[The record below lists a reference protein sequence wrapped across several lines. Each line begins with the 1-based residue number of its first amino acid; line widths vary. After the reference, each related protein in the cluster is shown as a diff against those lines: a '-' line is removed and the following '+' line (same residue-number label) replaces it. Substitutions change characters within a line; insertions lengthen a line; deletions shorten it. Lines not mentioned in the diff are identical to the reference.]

1 MTRPAGVS
9 PGALAFVATWVA
21 GVVIAMLTGAAA
33 VVILLAAGAVGGV
46 WALAAGLIPVRA
58 VRLDRIATGDV
69 AVVGEELH
77 WHVVARAP
85 RPVRWELR
93 VAGQIVADGP
103 SVNGEAVLVGVA
115 PRRGVHASV
124 ELRWSSAG
132 RPGLFWWRRQL
143 TVALTNTL
151 AVAPPAGDTAAPAVR
166 RTTATTA
173 GIADSARVGRD
184 QPDGVRAWRDGDE
197 VNAVHW
203 PSSIRSGELIMRH
216 RVHDASE
223 LWTVQA
229 RTGTVDPDGEA
240 GRARRAMEDGL
251 RVGASVAVSS
261 DDSVAE
267 PIRTWTDIAR
277 WCAAFDPRPVA
288 PDRARWWRR
297 SLRIRAAETKEL
309 SLRGRWTVAAAGA
322 APATMVLQALG
333 YGPTEMTV
341 VLAASAAAAFVSMRT
356 QRWLRTVRP
365 LIGLLVA
372 AAVGATLVDI
382 SRVTSVATS
391 LRFLLPQSL
400 VALVVMHGFECD
412 DRRSAR
418 FAAACS
424 ALLTAYAA
432 GVRIDDHL
440 GLWLLLSGLGI
451 AWATTEISRPDRVSP
466 AAFVSPRQARRRG
479 RRLVPAT
486 AGLAGAA
493 LATLVLLAT
502 VPVPRG
508 PAQLTLPSWLEE
520 RRPTAGDGGLA
531 APDGSPLLG
540 GASTGRGSTG
550 GTARGSAG
558 SYAGFSPEMDTS
570 ARGDLGNEVVLKV
583 RAPSADFWRG
593 QTFSEFDGRTW
604 IAADDVGTLTQGPE
618 HVIGRSDGD
627 VRGSDDMFVQTFYA
641 QVDLPN
647 LVFAATSP
655 RRVLL
660 DAPLWQRPDG
670 ALRADVVLPAGSAYT
685 VVSSRSNPTADSLRA
700 EGVLDAHGA
709 PSTFM
714 QVPDSTTDRVRALAT
729 QLATG
734 SPSTYDTILAIETW
748 LNANVQYDL
757 DAPVPASGEDAVDD
771 FLFESKRGFCEQIA
785 SATAIMLRSLDV
797 PARIATGYVPSDRD
811 EIAGVWISRAKDA
824 HAWVEVHFPGF
835 GWVPFDPTASV
846 PLAGEAGGNT
856 IGGELFEALGD
867 WLGANIT
874 IVVGVA
880 VAVGAALAMA
890 RIVRLLLA
898 RHRRGRWGRLQD
910 RFVGAAVRCG
920 APHTASNTELAAA
933 FDDPGAM
940 SIAALLDSAAFSATW
955 TDDDDAFARAVAAL
969 SDLEPARSRRHR

>member
-1 MTRPAGVS
+1 MSRPAGVS
-9 PGALAFVATWVA
+9 PGAAAFVATGVA

-33 VVILLAAGAVGGV
+33 VVILLAAGVVGGA
-46 WALAAGLIPVRA
+46 WALVAGLLPIRA
-58 VRLDRIATGDV
+58 VRIDRISTADV

-77 WHVVARAP
+77 WHVVASAP
-85 RPVRWELR
+85 RPVRYALH
-93 VAGQIVADGP
+93 VDGQVVADGR
-103 SVNGEAVLVGVA
+103 SVNGEAVLAGTA
-115 PRRGVHASV
+115 PHRGVHTSV

-132 RPGLFWWRRQL
+132 RPGLFWWRKQL
-143 TVALTNTL
+143 TVSL
-151 AVAPPAGDTAAPAVR
+151 ANLLSVAPPAADVGAPTAR
-166 RTTATTA
+166 RATATTDGA
-173 GIADSARVGRD
+173 ADSARVGRD

-216 RVHDASE
+216 RVHDANQ

-240 GRARRAMEDGL
+240 ARVRRALEDGL
-251 RVGASVAVSS
+251 RHGASVAVVA
-261 DDSVAE
+261 DDAVAE
-267 PIRTWTDIAR
+267 PLQDSSDIAR
-277 WCAAFDPRPVA
+277 WCAAFDPRPTS
-288 PDRARWWRR
+288 PSRARWWRR
-297 SLRIRAAETKEL
+297 SLRIRAVETKAL
-309 SLRGRWTVAAAGA
+309 SPRGRWMVAAAGA
-322 APATMVLQALG
+322 APVTMVLQALG
-333 YGPTEMTV
+333 YGPVEMAV

-365 LIGLLVA
+365 LVGLLVA

-418 FAAACS
+418 FAVACS

-432 GVRIDDHL
+432 GVRIDDQL
-440 GLWLLLSGLGI
+440 GTWLLVSSLGI
-451 AWATTEISRPDRVSP
+451 AWATTEIARPDRLPP
-466 AAFVSPRQARRRG
+466 AAVGSAARSRCRG
-479 RRLVPAT
+479 SRMVPAA
-486 AGLAGAA
+486 AGLVGAA
-493 LATLVLLAT
+493 LATLALLAT

-520 RRPTAGDGGLA
+520 RRPTGGDGGLA

-540 GASTGRGSTG
+540 GATTGGGSSG
-550 GTARGSAG
+550 GTARSSAG

-570 ARGDLGNEVVLKV
+570 ARGDLGDEVVLKV

-618 HVIGRSDGD
+618 HVIGRRDGD

-685 VVSSRSNPTADSLRA
+685 VVSSRSNPTAESLRA

-709 PSTFM
+709 PPTFL
-714 QVPDSTTDRVRALAT
+714 QLPASTTDRVRALAT
-729 QLATG
+729 QLAAG
-734 SPSTYDTILAIETW
+734 SPSTYDTILTIENW

-785 SATAIMLRSLDV
+785 SATAIMLRSLGV

-835 GWVPFDPTASV
+835 GWVPFDPTAAV
-846 PLAGEAGGNT
+846 PLAGESGRNS
-856 IGGELFEALGD
+856 IGDELFDALGG
-867 WLGANIT
+867 WLGGNIT
-874 IVVGVA
+874 IIVGIVLAAGVA
-880 VAVGAALAMA
+880 LATV
-890 RIVRLLLA
+890 RTVRLLVA

-910 RFVGAAVRCG
+910 RFLGAAVRRG
-920 APHTASNTELAAA
+920 AAHTASNIELAAA
-933 FDDPGAM
+933 FDDPGAL

-969 SDLEPARSRRHR
+969 SELEPAGSRRHR